1 MQHDA
6 WADQI
11 IELADAAMSLDSM
24 AKVTA
29 ARNAMQARQWLLSK
43 LRPEEYGDR
52 MQLIG
57 AGSSSATI
65 NVYLPSKSSES
76 DRAHVLEGA
85 AVELVED
92 GSGES

>member
-1 MQHDA
+1 VPQFAEAYARARRAQHDA

-11 IELADAAMSLDSM
+11 IELADAALSLDSM

-29 ARNAMQARQWLLSK
+29 VRNAMQARQWLLSK

-57 AGSSSATI
+57 AG
-65 NVYLPSKSSES
+65 
-76 DRAHVLEGA
+76 
-85 AVELVED
+85 
-92 GSGES
+92 